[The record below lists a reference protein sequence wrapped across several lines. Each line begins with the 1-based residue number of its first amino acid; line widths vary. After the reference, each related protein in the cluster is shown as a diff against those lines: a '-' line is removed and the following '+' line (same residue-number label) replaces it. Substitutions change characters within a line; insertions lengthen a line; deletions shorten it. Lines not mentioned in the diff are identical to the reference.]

1 MNQIIEFA
9 KKLIAVATAKSS
21 CGNSRLSLLGRNF
34 LATTL
39 FKNIEPPSA
48 VSFLSTRKQSPT
60 TMNTSLNNSKFR
72 LNRMLRQS
80 LLAGIISAAAL
91 ASGWAPG
98 LYEQSPNLVFGSAAQ
113 AQDISS
119 EEITSYAR
127 AVLAIEPR
135 RVEAYNEIKGMAG
148 GSVPRVVCNETQEIN
163 RLSGSVRGIAVNYC
177 QQAKKVIETNGLT
190 VSRFNQLTLL
200 QQANP
205 AVKQRIQAELLRL
218 QQAGNQ

>member
-1 MNQIIEFA
+1 
-9 KKLIAVATAKSS
+9 
-21 CGNSRLSLLGRNF
+21 
-34 LATTL
+34 
-39 FKNIEPPSA
+39 
-48 VSFLSTRKQSPT
+48 
-60 TMNTSLNNSKFR
+60 MNTSLNTSKFC

-80 LLAGIISAAAL
+80 LFAGIISAAAL

-98 LYEQSPNLVFGSAAQ
+98 LYTKSPNLVFGAAAQ
-113 AQDISS
+113 AQEISS

-163 RLSGSVRGIAVNYC
+163 RLSGGVRGIAVNYC

-190 VSRFNQLTLL
+190 VSRFNQLTRL
-200 QQANP
+200 QQTNP

>member
-1 MNQIIEFA
+1 
-9 KKLIAVATAKSS
+9 
-21 CGNSRLSLLGRNF
+21 
-34 LATTL
+34 
-39 FKNIEPPSA
+39 
-48 VSFLSTRKQSPT
+48 
-60 TMNTSLNNSKFR
+60 MNTSLNNSKFR

-80 LLAGIISAAAL
+80 LFAGIISAAAL
-91 ASGWAPG
+91 ASGGAPG
-98 LYEQSPNLVFGSAAQ
+98 LYGQSPNLVFGATAQ
-113 AQDISS
+113 AQEISN

>member
-1 MNQIIEFA
+1 
-9 KKLIAVATAKSS
+9 
-21 CGNSRLSLLGRNF
+21 
-34 LATTL
+34 
-39 FKNIEPPSA
+39 
-48 VSFLSTRKQSPT
+48 
-60 TMNTSLNNSKFR
+60 
-72 LNRMLRQS
+72 MLRQS
-80 LLAGIISAAAL
+80 LFAGIISAAAL

-98 LYEQSPNLVFGSAAQ
+98 LYGQSPSLVFGASAQ
-113 AQDISS
+113 AQEISN

-127 AVLAIEPR
+127 SVLGIEPR

-163 RLSGSVRGIAVNYC
+163 RLSGGVRGIAVNYC

-218 QQAGNQ
+218 QQPSNQ

>member
-1 MNQIIEFA
+1 
-9 KKLIAVATAKSS
+9 
-21 CGNSRLSLLGRNF
+21 
-34 LATTL
+34 
-39 FKNIEPPSA
+39 
-48 VSFLSTRKQSPT
+48 
-60 TMNTSLNNSKFR
+60 MNTSTNNSKFR

-80 LLAGIISAAAL
+80 LFAGIISAGAL
-91 ASGWAPG
+91 AFGGAPG
-98 LYEQSPNLVFGSAAQ
+98 LYGQSPGLVFGASAQ
-113 AQDISS
+113 AQEISNQ
-119 EEITSYAR
+119 EITNYAR

-163 RLSGSVRGIAVNYC
+163 RLSGGVRGIAVNYC
-177 QQAKKVIETNGLT
+177 QQAKKVIETNNLT

>member
-1 MNQIIEFA
+1 
-9 KKLIAVATAKSS
+9 
-21 CGNSRLSLLGRNF
+21 
-34 LATTL
+34 
-39 FKNIEPPSA
+39 
-48 VSFLSTRKQSPT
+48 
-60 TMNTSLNNSKFR
+60 MNTSTNNSKFR

-80 LLAGIISAAAL
+80 LFAGIISGTAL
-91 ASGWAPG
+91 AFGGAPG
-98 LYEQSPNLVFGSAAQ
+98 LYGQSPSLVFGASAQ
-113 AQDISS
+113 AQEISNQ
-119 EEITSYAR
+119 EITNYAR

-163 RLSGSVRGIAVNYC
+163 RLSGGVRGIAVNYC

-205 AVKQRIQAELLRL
+205 AIKQRIQAELLRL
-218 QQAGNQ
+218 QQPGNQ